1 MIRLELKRYWQI
13 FFFSQCALS
22 RSFHLPNGIVP
33 QSLLNRFLLDQQTM
47 TTNTR
52 RVAIVGAGPV
62 GALMAVYC
70 ANRGWNVHLYEARPG
85 IRLHLACPTKRL
97 PIVGIRDFH

>member
-1 MIRLELKRYWQI
+1 
-13 FFFSQCALS
+13 
-22 RSFHLPNGIVP
+22 
-33 QSLLNRFLLDQQTM
+33 M

-85 IRLHLACPTKRL
+85 IQLSDTPVPPR
-97 PIVGIRDFH
+97 GF